1 MPKPIPLVPPVM
13 SACRLGGN
21 PDLFLSLV
29 SYLDRLLVLE
39 SCSGNPRQPVPCDN
53 QSIPE
58 HYPGKVVDLSR
69 IRLFVCCL
77 LVVFA
82 ARCPAQ
88 APSPTGP
95 ASSVP
100 ASPSVDRRVET
111 LIRSKFSV
119 PPDYDLILGSK
130 TKSDVPDY
138 DNLPVTV
145 SHKGK
150 QTTINFLISKDGNT
164 LARLEKFDLSKDP
177 GLAIDVDGRPA
188 RGNAVAKVEIINF
201 DDLEC
206 PYCARMNAELA
217 HETLD
222 HYKGL
227 IKIVYKDFPLQQIHP
242 WAMHAA
248 VDANCLAGLSAPAY
262 WAYVDYLH
270 SHGDDI
276 SGAQHDPAK
285 SFLALDNIAGTIA
298 TQNKVDEAKLAACL
312 KKQDESGVRSNSVT
326 RSESKA
332 RRRCS
337 STAKG
342 FPAAHDPSK
351 SCGPRLTAR
360 SRRKAFNLRPRHRL
374 RPHRFPVTRQNQASK
389 RFHDRCRR

>member
-1 MPKPIPLVPPVM
+1 M
-13 SACRLGGN
+13 SACRLAGN
-21 PDLFLSLV
+21 FDLFLPGFPIWIV
-29 SYLDRLLVLE
+29 FRHLE
-39 SCSGNPRQPVPCDN
+39 LFWMPRQPVPCDN
-53 QSIPE
+53 ESIPE

-69 IRLFVCCL
+69 IRLFACCL
-77 LVVFA
+77 AVVFA

-88 APSPTGP
+88 APSPAGP
-95 ASSVP
+95 ATSVP
-100 ASPSVDRRVET
+100 ANPAVDRRVET

-119 PPDYDLILGSK
+119 PPDYDLIIGGK
-130 TKSDVPDY
+130 TKSDIPDY

-177 GLAIDVDGRPA
+177 ALAIDVDGRPT
-188 RGNAVAKVEIINF
+188 RGDAAAKVEIINF

-206 PYCARMNAELA
+206 PYCARMNTELSR
-217 HETLD
+217 ETLD

-227 IKIVYKDFPLQQIHP
+227 VKIVYKDFPLQEIHP

-270 SHGDDI
+270 SHADDI

-285 SFLALDNIAGTIA
+285 SFTALDNIAGTMG
-298 TQNKVDEAKLAACL
+298 TQNKVDGVKLAACL
-312 KKQDESGVRSNSVT
+312 KKQDEAVVRSSLKLGDSLGIEGTPQVFVNGERLPSGARPVEELWPAID
-326 RSESKA
+326 RALKA
-332 RRRCS
+332 QGIQPPS
-337 STAKG
+337 QTP
-342 FPAAHDPSK
+342 PAAAPDSAKPAK
-351 SCGPRLTAR
+351 PG
-360 SRRKAFNLRPRHRL
+360 
-374 RPHRFPVTRQNQASK
+374 Q
-389 RFHDRCRR
+389 

>member
-1 MPKPIPLVPPVM
+1 M

-21 PDLFLSLV
+21 LALFLC
-29 SYLDRLLVLE
+29 LDRLPALE
-39 SCSGNPRQPVPCDN
+39 LFWMPRHPVPCDN
-53 QSIPE
+53 ESIPE

-69 IRLFVCCL
+69 IRLLACCL
-77 LVVFA
+77 FVVFA

-88 APSPTGP
+88 APSPVGP

-100 ASPSVDRRVET
+100 ANPSVDRRIET
-111 LIRSKFSV
+111 LIRSRFSV
-119 PPDYDLILGSK
+119 PPDYDLVLGGK
-130 TKSDVPDY
+130 TKSDFPDY

-177 GLAIDVDGRPA
+177 ALAINVDGRPV
-188 RGNAVAKVEIINF
+188 RGDAAAKVEIINF

-206 PYCARMNAELA
+206 PYCARMNTELSR
-217 HETLD
+217 ETLD

-227 IKIVYKDFPLQQIHP
+227 VKIVYKDFPLQEIHP

-270 SHGDDI
+270 SHADDI

-285 SFLALDNIAGTIA
+285 SFTALDNIAGTMG
-298 TQNKVDEAKLAACL
+298 TQNKVDGAKLAACL
-312 KKQDESGVRSNSVT
+312 KKQDESVVRSSLKLGDTLGIEGTPQVFVNGERLPSGARPVEELWPAID
-326 RSESKA
+326 RALKA
-332 RRRCS
+332 QGIQPPPE
-337 STAKG
+337 TP
-342 FPAAHDPSK
+342 PAAAPDSAKPAK
-351 SCGPRLTAR
+351 PG
-360 SRRKAFNLRPRHRL
+360 
-374 RPHRFPVTRQNQASK
+374 Q
-389 RFHDRCRR
+389 